1 MINSTSFIINLAYFF
16 SAALFIYGLRRM
28 SSPISART
36 GIWIAAIGMLLAV
49 AASFSHPNIT
59 DNHWLIVFA
68 MLIGGGLSYVHA
80 KRAAITDMPQMIA
93 LYNGLGGGAAAT
105 IAAVE
110 MLRAAE
116 HGASERILGVVGAL
130 IGCIAFSGSILAFA
144 KLSGWAKFG
153 NWFSNR
159 QTAYVAMMALVLML
173 GFILAFSN
181 TAHPI
186 LLLMFFSLAL
196 LFGIFMTSPIAAA
209 DMPVLI
215 SLYNA
220 AAGLAVAFEGYVLG
234 NPAMMVAGTL
244 VCAAGAV
251 LTRLMAKAVNRRLS
265 EILYSGF
272 GIAHEI
278 SEATTQYNH
287 VNEVDAADAAVS
299 MAFAEQVLIVPGYG
313 MAVAQ
318 AQHKVQEL
326 TQLLEERGVSVQ
338 FAIHPVAGR
347 MPGHMNVVL
356 AEAGVAYEKILDLG
370 EINSEMSKIDVALV
384 IGANDIVNLSAR
396 TDEKSP
402 LHGMPIL
409 DVDEAH
415 SVIVLK
421 RGDGKGYAGM
431 DNPLL
436 QHGKTR
442 VHFGDARES
451 VQKMITALKALD

>member
-1 MINSTSFIINLAYFF
+1 MINSSSFFIDLAYFF

-36 GIWIAAIGMLLAV
+36 GIWIAATGMLLAV

-59 DNHWLIVFA
+59 GNHWLILIA
-68 MLIGGGLSYVHA
+68 MLIGGTLSFVHA
-80 KRAAITDMPQMIA
+80 KRVDISDMPQMIA

-110 MLRAAE
+110 LLRAAE

-130 IGCIAFSGSILAFA
+130 IGCIAFSGSLLAFA
-144 KLSGWAKFG
+144 KLSGLIKYG

-181 TAHPI
+181 TAHPV
-186 LLLMFFSLAL
+186 LLLMFFSLSL
-196 LFGIFMTSPIAAA
+196 LFGFIMTSPIAAA

-244 VCAAGAV
+244 VCAAGAL

-272 GIAHEI
+272 GIAHST
-278 SEATTQYNH
+278 SEDSVHYGH
-287 VNEVDAADAAVS
+287 VNEVDAFDAAVT
-299 MAFAEQVLIVPGYG
+299 MAFAERVVIVPGYG

-326 TQLLEERGVSVQ
+326 TQLLEERGVDVQ

-347 MPGHMNVVL
+347 MPGHMNVLL
-356 AEAGVAYEKILDLG
+356 AEAGVAYEKIHDLS

-409 DVDEAH
+409 NVDEAG

-421 RGDGKGYAGM
+421 RGDGQGYAGL

-436 QHGKTR
+436 RHEKTR
-442 VHFGDARES
+442 VGLGDAKRS
-451 VQKMITALKALD
+451 VQDMISAIKSLD

>member
-1 MINSTSFIINLAYFF
+1 MINSSSFFIDLAYFF

-36 GIWIAAIGMLLAV
+36 GIWIAATGMLLAV
-49 AASFSHPNIT
+49 AASFSHPNVSA
-59 DNHWLIVFA
+59 NHWLILLA
-68 MLIGGGLSYVHA
+68 MLIGGVLSFIHA
-80 KRAAITDMPQMIA
+80 KRVIISEMPQMIA

-105 IAAVE
+105 IASVE
-110 MLRAAE
+110 LLRAAE
-116 HGASERILGVVGAL
+116 HGTSERILAVAGAL
-130 IGCIAFSGSILAFA
+130 IGCIAFSGSLLAFA

-159 QTAYVAMMALVLML
+159 QTAYVAMMAVVLML
-173 GFILAFSN
+173 GFILSFSN

-186 LLLMFFSLAL
+186 LLLMFFMLAL
-196 LFGIFMTSPIAAA
+196 LFGIFMTSPIAQA

-244 VCAAGAV
+244 VCAAGAL
-251 LTRLMAKAVNRRLS
+251 LTRLMARAVNRRLS

-272 GIAHEI
+272 GIPHEI
-278 SEATTQYNH
+278 SEATTQYGH
-287 VNEVDAADAAVS
+287 VNEIDASDAAIS
-299 MAFAEQVLIVPGYG
+299 MAFAEEVLIVPGYG

-326 TQLLEERGVSVQ
+326 TQLLEERGVNVQ

-347 MPGHMNVVL
+347 MPGHMNVLL
-356 AEAGVAYEKILDLG
+356 AESGVAYEKIQDIG
-370 EINSEMSKIDVALV
+370 DINGEMSKIDVALV

-396 TDEKSP
+396 SDEKSP

-409 DVDEAH
+409 NVDEAN

-421 RGDGKGYAGM
+421 RGDGQGYAGL

-451 VQKMITALKALD
+451 VQEMISAIKSLD

>member
-1 MINSTSFIINLAYFF
+1 MI
-16 SAALFIYGLRRM
+16 
-28 SSPISART
+28 
-36 GIWIAAIGMLLAV
+36 LAV
-49 AASFSHPNIT
+49 TASFSHPNVSN
-59 DNHWLIVFA
+59 NHWLILLA
-68 MLIGGGLSYVHA
+68 MLIGGSLSFIHA
-80 KRAAITDMPQMIA
+80 KRAVIADMPQMIA

-116 HGASERILGVVGAL
+116 HGTSERILGVAGAL
-130 IGCIAFSGSILAFA
+130 IGCIAFSGSLLAFA
-144 KLSGWAKFG
+144 KLSGLAKFG

-186 LLLMFFSLAL
+186 VLLMFFGLAL

-251 LTRLMAKAVNRRLS
+251 LTRLMAKSVNRRLS

-272 GIAHEI
+272 GIPHEI
-278 SEATTQYNH
+278 SEATTQYGH
-287 VNEVDAADAAVS
+287 VNEVDAADAAIS

-326 TQLLEERGVSVQ
+326 TQLLEERGVNVQ

-356 AEAGVAYEKILDLG
+356 AEAGVAYEKILDLS
-370 EINSEMSKIDVALV
+370 EINNEMSKIDVALV

-396 TDEKSP
+396 SDEKSP

-409 DVDEAH
+409 NVDEAN

-421 RGDGKGYAGM
+421 RGDGAGYAGVE
-431 DNPLL
+431 NPLL
-436 QHGKTR
+436 QHPKTR
-442 VHFGDARES
+442 VLLGDAKRS
-451 VQKMITALKALD
+451 VQDLISAIKSLD